1 MKMELNNIEKQ
12 IKEKLNSRTIQPSNQ
27 AWDRLDAMLTVAE
40 YEKSKRKY
48 NWLYIAASFLGFML
62 IGTIFIS
69 QNEEISDI
77 EQSVV
82 IENKVIEESPETSIV
97 EKASVITPTQTISES
112 AIVSET
118 NTMELKTE
126 KAKTRKEA
134 IIYALSNNQNPKENT
149 IINQKTEQK
158 ISLPKSN
165 DADVEKLLA
174 IIDKTSETENPI
186 KRATIKVNA
195 SKLLSQ
201 VDGELELSFREKV
214 IKTAGKNYRTVKE
227 SLASRN
233 QEEQS
238 Y

>member
-1 MKMELNNIEKQ
+1 MELNNTEQQ
-12 IKEKLNSRTIQPSNQ
+12 IKEKLNNRTIQPSNQ

-40 YEKSKRKY
+40 NEKSKRKY

-62 IGTIFIS
+62 IGTIFLS

-82 IENKVIEESPETSIV
+82 IENKVIEESPATSIV
-97 EKASVITPTQTISES
+97 EKASLITPTQTISES
-112 AIVSET
+112 AIASKSNKTV
-118 NTMELKTE
+118 LKTE
-126 KAKTRKEA
+126 KLKTKKEA
-134 IIYALSNNQNPKENT
+134 IIYALSNNQNPKENA

-165 DADVEKLLA
+165 DADVDKLLA
-174 IIDKTSETENPI
+174 IVDKVLETENPI
-186 KRATIKVNA
+186 KKSTIKINA

-233 QEEQS
+233 QEDQS